1 MVPSGVSRW
10 STIWADFLAS
20 IVVFLVA
27 LPLCMGI
34 AIASGVPE
42 DKAAAVGIITGIV
55 GGIVVG
61 LLAGCPLQVSG
72 PAAGLAVIVGQ
83 YIADYGFATLGLI
96 VLIAG
101 VVQLIAGAL
110 GLGQIFRAV
119 VPAVIQGM
127 LAGIGVLIFAA
138 QFHVMVDDTPPG
150 TGVEFGGIINLYTI
164 PEAVW
169 KGLTEEAHQAAALT
183 GVLTILSV
191 VAWSILAPK
200 RLRFFPA
207 PLFGVILASLVV
219 NIFNLSVKFITV
231 PDNLLEAIS
240 LPTPDLWPKLLDG
253 SILLA
258 GVALA
263 FVASAESLLTATA
276 ADAMQQHAPRTR
288 YDRELAAQGVGNI
301 CCGLLG
307 VLPMTGVI
315 VRTTANILAGARTR
329 LSTILHGFWLL
340 IFAWFFPEVLRHIPI
355 ASLAAILVYTG
366 WKLVNPKAIR
376 ALWQVGKGEVVT
388 YAVTLGTVVIVDLL
402 TGILAG
408 IGLALLQLLYRVS
421 HLSVRLIDQPEHQR
435 ALLQLEGAA
444 TFLRLPK
451 LAAVLETIRPDVELH
466 VDLKNLT
473 YIDHACFELLV
484 NWAKQHEKQGGRL
497 VVDWGS
503 LHARFRKEGENNENS
518 KVDNSASS
526 ITPPSVQDAKDHT
539 PSDGSHPVGQL
550 HAIRPTP

>member
-1 MVPSGVSRW
+1 MVSAGASRW
-10 STIWADFLAS
+10 STLWADFLAS

-42 DKAAAVGIITGIV
+42 ERAAAAGIITGII
-55 GGIVVG
+55 GGVLIG

-83 YIADYGFATLGLI
+83 YIADYGFATLGVI

-101 VVQLIAGAL
+101 IVQLLAGAF

-169 KGLTEEAHQAAALT
+169 KGLTEEPHQAAALT

-191 VAWSILAPK
+191 VGWSVLAPR

-207 PLFGVILASLVV
+207 PLFGVVLASLFV
-219 NIFNLSVKFITV
+219 NLLNLSVKFISV
-231 PDNLLEAIS
+231 PDNLLDAIQ
-240 LPTPDLWPKLLDG
+240 LPSPDLWPKLLDG
-253 SILLA
+253 WIILA

-276 ADAMQQHAPRTR
+276 ADALQQHAPRTR

-315 VRTTANILAGARTR
+315 VRTSANILAGARTR
-329 LSTILHGFWLL
+329 LSTILHGLWLL

-366 WKLVNPKAIR
+366 WKLFNPKAIR
-376 ALWQVGKGEVVT
+376 SLWQVGKGEVAT
-388 YAVTLGTVVIVDLL
+388 YAVTLATVVVVDLL

-408 IGLALLQLLYRVS
+408 LGLALLQLLYRVS
-421 HLSVRLIDQPEHQR
+421 HLGVHLIEQPEHQR
-435 ALLQLEGAA
+435 AWLRLEGAA

-451 LAAVLETIRPDVELH
+451 LASVLDNIQPDVELH
-466 VDLKNLT
+466 VDLKHLT

-497 VVDWGS
+497 IIDWDS
-503 LHARFRKEGENNENS
+503 LHARFRKDAEINGNSQTESRSGSEAAALSVPKGEENS
-518 KVDNSASS
+518 TDRGNAASRVQPVESA
-526 ITPPSVQDAKDHT
+526 H
-539 PSDGSHPVGQL
+539 
-550 HAIRPTP
+550 

>member
-1 MVPSGVSRW
+1 MSAVGSSRW

-42 DKAAAVGIITGIV
+42 DRAAAVGIITGII
-55 GGIVVG
+55 GGILVG
-61 LLAGCPLQVSG
+61 LLAGCPLQVTG

-83 YIADYGFATLGLI
+83 YIADYGFATLGMI
-96 VLIAG
+96 ILIAG
-101 VVQLIAGAL
+101 MVQLLAGVF
-110 GLGQIFRAV
+110 GFGQIFRAV

-150 TGVEFGGIINLYTI
+150 TGIPFGGIINLYTI
-164 PEAVW
+164 LEAVW
-169 KGLTEEAHQAAALT
+169 KGLTEEAHRTAALT
-183 GVLTILSV
+183 GILTILAV
-191 VAWSILAPK
+191 VAWSMLAPR

-207 PLFGVILASLVV
+207 PLFGVVLASLVANV
-219 NIFNLSVKFITV
+219 FNFSVKFINV
-231 PDNLLEAIS
+231 PDNLFDAIQ

-253 SILLA
+253 SIILA

-276 ADAMQQHAPRTR
+276 ADALQQHAPRTR

-301 CCGLLG
+301 CCGMLG
-307 VLPMTGVI
+307 ALPMTGVI
-315 VRTTANILAGARTR
+315 VRTSANILAGARTR
-329 LSTILHGFWLL
+329 LSTILHGLWLL

-366 WKLVNPKAIR
+366 WKLVNPQAIR
-376 ALWQVGKGEVVT
+376 SLWQIGKGEVMT
-388 YAVTLGTVVIVDLL
+388 YAVTLGTVVVVDLL

-421 HLSVRLIDQPEHQR
+421 HLRIYLVEQPEHQR
-435 ALLQLEGAA
+435 AWLRLEGAA

-451 LAAVLETIRPDVELH
+451 LAAMLENIRPSVELH
-466 VDLKNLT
+466 VDLKPLT

-497 VVDWGS
+497 VIDWDS
-503 LHARFRKEGENNENS
+503 LHARFRQGGESNGNSRTESSSDEKSDSRTAPEVAENF
-518 KVDNSASS
+518 SAKGNP
-526 ITPPSVQDAKDHT
+526 T
-539 PSDGSHPVGQL
+539 
-550 HAIRPTP
+550 IRV

>member
-1 MVPSGVSRW
+1 MVSTRASRW
-10 STIWADFLAS
+10 STLWADFLAS

-42 DKAAAVGIITGIV
+42 DRAAAVGIITGII
-55 GGIVVG
+55 GGVLVG

-83 YIADYGFATLGLI
+83 YIADYGFATLGVI

-101 VVQLIAGAL
+101 VVQLLAGAF

-169 KGLTEEAHQAAALT
+169 KGLTEGPHQAAALT

-191 VAWSILAPK
+191 VAWSVLAPR

-207 PLFGVILASLVV
+207 PLVGVILASLVV
-219 NIFNLSVKFITV
+219 NALNLSVKFISV
-231 PDNLLEAIS
+231 PDNLLDAIQ

-253 SILLA
+253 SIILA

-276 ADAMQQHAPRTR
+276 ADALQQHAPRTR

-307 VLPMTGVI
+307 ALPMTGVI

-329 LSTILHGFWLL
+329 LSTILHGLWLL

-366 WKLVNPKAIR
+366 WKLFNPKAIR
-376 ALWQVGKGEVVT
+376 ALWEVGKGEVAT
-388 YAVTLGTVVIVDLL
+388 YAVTLGTVIVVDLL

-421 HLSVRLIDQPEHQR
+421 HLGVHLIEQPEHQR
-435 ALLQLEGAA
+435 AWLRLEGAA

-451 LAAVLETIRPDVELH
+451 LAAVLENIRPDVELH
-466 VDLKNLT
+466 VDLKHLT

-497 VVDWGS
+497 IIDWDS
-503 LHARFRKEGENNENS
+503 LHARFRKEGETNGNTQTESRSGSESAALAVPQGEANS
-518 KVDNSASS
+518 SDKCN
-526 ITPPSVQDAKDHT
+526 TPNRVQPVKSVH
-539 PSDGSHPVGQL
+539 
-550 HAIRPTP
+550 